1 MTHRQIILDELA
13 RHGRT
18 TYRELLEVYAPRGYT
33 KAGFASAVR
42 RLKGKVEGPGKQG
55 GYIVKI
61 GYCRCCGQAI
71 REHA

>member
-13 RHGRT
+13 RTGRT
-18 TYRELLEVYAPRGYT
+18 TYRALLEVYGPRGYT

-42 RLKGKVEGPGKQG
+42 RLKGKIKGPGVRG
-55 GYIVKI
+55 GYIVRA

-71 REHA
+71 QERA